1 MQPDSPEKLFMFDWQ
16 ELVEAA
22 AARVVPA
29 DIPLPAVSVIGT
41 DTRTVGHGDM
51 FLALRGERFD
61 GHDFAAAAVDQ
72 GAAALCVDEQ
82 MIDAIVTATGG
93 TTPCLCVGDTL
104 AAYQAIARLHRRG
117 FADLTMV
124 AITGSSGKTST
135 RTIVGAVLSRH
146 FDGAV
151 LTTTANTNNHVGVP
165 QNLLRLTPEHRG
177 AVLELG
183 TSGHGEI
190 RPLTALVE
198 PDIAILTNV
207 GPVHLEGLGS
217 VDGVARE
224 KAGVFSKLGDHGSA
238 ILPVDLRHHPQIAPS
253 LPVGRV
259 LTVGNAGS
267 GADVE
272 VTYCGGDLTSARVI
286 VCRGGRNVEF
296 SWALPGAH
304 QAMNAGVAF
313 AVAQVL
319 GIEDDCVVEGLASCQ
334 LPGMRLRTVEHDGVT
349 WINDAYNANPD
360 SVKALLDLLASAPH
374 GGGHLHIVLGDML
387 ELGPDTAQ
395 YHATALAYACERLP
409 GARILPFGPLMAQ
422 AVRSF
427 DLDAF
432 EDIEDLRQH
441 LTTHVAAGDLIA
453 VKGSR
458 GMALERL
465 IP

>member
-1 MQPDSPEKLFMFDWQ
+1 MFDWQ

-41 DTRTVGHGDM
+41 DSRTIGHGDM
-51 FLALRGERFD
+51 FLALRGERLD
-61 GHDFAAAAVDQ
+61 GHDFATAAVDR

-82 MIDAIVTATGG
+82 GVDAIVTATGG
-93 TTPCLCVGDTL
+93 TTPCLCVDDTL

-117 FADLTMV
+117 FPNLKMV

-183 TSGHGEI
+183 TSGPGEI

-207 GPVHLEGLGS
+207 GPVHLEGFGS

-224 KAGVFSKLGDHGSA
+224 KAGVFSRLGNHGSA
-238 ILPVDLRHHPQIAPS
+238 ILPVDLRHHPQIAPT
-253 LPVGRV
+253 LPVDRV
-259 LTVGNAGS
+259 LTVGNAGF

-272 VTYCGGDLTSARVI
+272 VTYCGGDLTAAKVI
-286 VCRGGRNVEF
+286 VRRGGRDVEF

-304 QAMNAGVAF
+304 QAMNAGAAF

-319 GIEDDCVVEGLASCQ
+319 GIEDDCVVEALAACE
-334 LPGMRLRTVEHDGVT
+334 LPGMRTRIVEHDGVT

-360 SVKALLDLLASAPH
+360 SAKALLDWLASAPH
-374 GGGHLHIVLGDML
+374 SCGHVHIVLGDML
-387 ELGPDTAQ
+387 ELGPDTVQ
-395 YHATALAYACERLP
+395 YHATVLAYACEHLP
-409 GARILPFGPLMAQ
+409 GARILPFGPLMAK

-427 DLDAF
+427 GLDAF

-441 LTTHVAAGDLIA
+441 ITSHVAAGDLIA

-458 GMALERL
+458 GMALERI

>member
-1 MQPDSPEKLFMFDWQ
+1 MFDWQ

-29 DIPLPAVSVIGT
+29 DIPLPAVSVIRT
-41 DTRTVGHGDM
+41 DTRTLEQGDM
-51 FLALRGERFD
+51 FLALRGEHFD
-61 GHDFAAAAVDQ
+61 GHDFATAAVDQ

-82 MIDAIVTATGG
+82 KVETIVAATGG

-104 AAYQAIARLHRRG
+104 AAYQSIARLHRRG
-117 FADLTMV
+117 FPNLKMI

-135 RTIVGAVLSRH
+135 RTIVGAVLSRY

-165 QNLLRLTPEHRG
+165 QNLLRLTPDHRG

-183 TSGHGEI
+183 TSGPGEI
-190 RPLTALVE
+190 CLLTALVE

-224 KAGVFSKLGDHGSA
+224 KAGVFSKLGNHGTA
-238 ILPVDLRHHPQIAPS
+238 ILPVELRHHPQIAPS
-253 LPVGRV
+253 LPVDRV

-272 VTYCGGDLTSARVI
+272 ITYCGGDLTSARVI
-286 VCRGGRNVEF
+286 VCRGGRDVEF

-304 QAMNAGVAF
+304 QAMNAGFAF

-319 GIEDDCVVEGLASCQ
+319 GIEDDCVVEGLTTCR
-334 LPGMRLRTVEHDGVT
+334 LPGMRTRIVEHDGVT

-360 SVKALLDLLASAPH
+360 SVKALLDWLASASDSC
-374 GGGHLHIVLGDML
+374 GHVHIVLGDML

-395 YHATALAYACERLP
+395 YHATALAYACEHLP
-409 GARILPFGPLMAQ
+409 GARILPFGPLMAT
-422 AVRSF
+422 AARSF
-427 DLDAF
+427 GLDAF

-441 LTTHVAAGDLIA
+441 ITSYVAAGDLIA
-453 VKGSR
+453 VKASR
-458 GMALERL
+458 GMALERI

>member
-1 MQPDSPEKLFMFDWQ
+1 MFDWQ

-253 LPVGRV
+253 LPVDRV

>member
-1 MQPDSPEKLFMFDWQ
+1 VFDWQ

-29 DIPLPAVSVIGT
+29 DIPLPAVSVIST
-41 DTRTVGHGDM
+41 DTRTIGHGDM
-51 FLALRGERFD
+51 FLALRGERLD
-61 GHDFAAAAVDQ
+61 GHDFATAAVDR

-82 MIDAIVTATGG
+82 GVDAIVTATGG
-93 TTPCLCVGDTL
+93 TTPCLCVDDTL

-117 FADLTMV
+117 FPNLKMV

-183 TSGHGEI
+183 TSGPGEI

-207 GPVHLEGLGS
+207 GPVHLEGFGS

-224 KAGVFSKLGDHGSA
+224 KAGVFSRLGNHGSA
-238 ILPVDLRHHPQIAPS
+238 ILPVDLRHHPQIAS
-253 LPVGRV
+253 TLPVDRV
-259 LTVGNAGS
+259 LTVGNAGF

-272 VTYCGGDLTSARVI
+272 VTYCGGDLTSAKVI
-286 VCRGGRNVEF
+286 VRRGGRDVEF

-304 QAMNAGVAF
+304 QAMNAGAAF

-319 GIEDDCVVEGLASCQ
+319 GIEDDCVVEALAACE
-334 LPGMRLRTVEHDGVT
+334 LPGMRTRIVEHDGVT

-360 SVKALLDLLASAPH
+360 SAKALLDWLASAPH
-374 GGGHLHIVLGDML
+374 SCGHVHIVLGDML
-387 ELGPDTAQ
+387 ELGPDTVQ
-395 YHATALAYACERLP
+395 YHATVLAYACEHLP
-409 GARILPFGPLMAQ
+409 GARILPFGPLMAK

-427 DLDAF
+427 GLDAF

-441 LTTHVAAGDLIA
+441 ITSHVAAGDLIA

-458 GMALERL
+458 GMALERI

>member
-1 MQPDSPEKLFMFDWQ
+1 
-16 ELVEAA
+16 
-22 AARVVPA
+22 
-29 DIPLPAVSVIGT
+29 
-41 DTRTVGHGDM
+41 
-51 FLALRGERFD
+51 
-61 GHDFAAAAVDQ
+61 
-72 GAAALCVDEQ
+72 
-82 MIDAIVTATGG
+82 VTATGG

-104 AAYQAIARLHRRG
+104 AAYQAIARLHRG
-117 FADLTMV
+117 NFPNLKMV

-135 RTIVGAVLSRH
+135 RTIVGSVLSQY

-183 TSGHGEI
+183 TSGPGEI
-190 RPLTALVE
+190 RLLTALAE

-217 VDGVARE
+217 IDGVVRE

-238 ILPVDLRHHPQIAPS
+238 ILPVHLRHHPQIAPS
-253 LPVGRV
+253 LPVDRV
-259 LTVGNAGS
+259 VTVGNAGD

-272 VTYCGGDLTSARVI
+272 VTYCGGDLTSARVS
-286 VCRGGRNVEF
+286 VCRGGRDVEF

-304 QAMNAGVAF
+304 QAMNAGIAF

-319 GIEDDCVVEGLASCQ
+319 GIEDDCIVEGLAACR
-334 LPGMRLRTVEHDGVT
+334 LPEMRTRIVEHDGVT

-360 SVKALLDLLASAPH
+360 SVKALLDWLASASH
-374 GGGHLHIVLGDML
+374 SCGHVHIVLGDML
-387 ELGPDTAQ
+387 ELGPDTSQ
-395 YHATALAYACERLP
+395 YHARVLAYACERLP
-409 GARILPFGPLMAQ
+409 NAGILPFGPLMAK
-422 AVRSF
+422 AARSF
-427 DLDAF
+427 GLDAF

-441 LTTHVAAGDLIA
+441 IASHVAAGDLIA
-453 VKGSR
+453 VKASR
-458 GMALERL
+458 GMALERI

>member
-1 MQPDSPEKLFMFDWQ
+1 MFDWQ

-151 LTTTANTNNHVGVP
+151 LTTTANTHTPVGVP

-253 LPVGRV
+253 LPVDRV

>member
-1 MQPDSPEKLFMFDWQ
+1 MFDWQ

-61 GHDFAAAAVDQ
+61 GHEFATAAVDQ

-253 LPVGRV
+253 LPVDRV